1 MDVVIIMCKCRTFVV
16 HTVQEKYPTSEELD
30 NMQAY
35 FEQYGSVAH
44 IERRIRGYNGAKVG
58 TVCC

>member
-1 MDVVIIMCKCRTFVV
+1 MCKCRTFVV